1 MEGQKFFNKKQL
13 NFQFKLINFFKNRFF
28 GIKKHTIQK
37 FEERL
42 EVTDNNYLTDYKNNK
57 WIILNNILYSMVPKN
72 RFMQRRTL
80 INIYF
85 LDFINSYRGY
95 RHSFGLPVNGQRTWT
110 NAKTVF
116 SSNCLLR
123 NYKLNSFKKSLLN
136 LPLNDINNAFYL
148 EQLNF
153 LWKSQWELEWFF
165 AKKKRL
171 IDLKKSRGY
180 IKFDVNTL
188 SKINPN
194 VKDKK
199 KQSLFSIG
207 FDPGFTKFIL
217 KNNIKLKN

>member
-1 MEGQKFFNKKQL
+1 MEW
-13 NFQFKLINFFKNRFF
+13 NRS
-28 GIKKHTIQK
+28 H
-37 FEERL
+37 
-42 EVTDNNYLTDYKNNK
+42 
-57 WIILNNILYSMVPKN
+57 
-72 RFMQRRTL
+72 
-80 INIYF
+80 
-85 LDFINSYRGY
+85 
-95 RHSFGLPVNGQRTWT
+95 
-110 NAKTVF
+110 
-116 SSNCLLR
+116 
-123 NYKLNSFKKSLLN
+123 
-136 LPLNDINNAFYL
+136 
-148 EQLNF
+148 F